1 MSILWRSTKAPTV
14 SSVESRKCS
23 ESQAEQRKGGSKL
36 SDPTLLGIFHLK
48 EISKEC
54 RLWWQVTNRSPH
66 ECREWHDAHNLVFV
80 SPQFSVRVNI
90 IMSKAFGIQQTQTNT

>member
-36 SDPTLLGIFHLK
+36 SDPTLLGIFHPK
-48 EISKEC
+48 E
-54 RLWWQVTNRSPH
+54 RFFQQR
-66 ECREWHDAHNLVFV
+66 
-80 SPQFSVRVNI
+80 VRV
-90 IMSKAFGIQQTQTNT
+90 MVASHKSVSTRVQRVA